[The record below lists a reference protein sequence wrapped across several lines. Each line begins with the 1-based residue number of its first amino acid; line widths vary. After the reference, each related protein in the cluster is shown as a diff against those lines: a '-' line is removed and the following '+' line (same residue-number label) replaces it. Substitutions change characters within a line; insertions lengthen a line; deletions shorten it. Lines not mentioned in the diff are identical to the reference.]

1 MAQYAIRTANTIVE
15 NITDVTGKA
24 IHPYY
29 PLDAYIDGYVANE
42 WSVPALLGVF
52 FGACIALFSFTYFLA
67 KRINSSLNTG
77 ELTTIMWFVLSGS
90 IHMLFEGYYAYN
102 YATLGTKQ
110 TLIGQMWKEYAFSDS
125 RYLTQDSFVLCMET
139 VTAVCWGPGCFI
151 VAALVM
157 LRSPF
162 RYPLQ
167 MLVSMGQFY
176 GDALYYATSF
186 FDHHVMG
193 ITYSRPE
200 PFYFYF
206 YFVLMNLFWIVVPGC
221 EYSSRWLSSIPLLTD
236 GVRFDIPKYSA
247 NSEGYCNSAAA
258 RNLQK
263 DCLKMVGN
271 EGMRMDLGH
280 LKAYW

>member
-1 MAQYAIRTANTIVE
+1 MAG
-15 NITDVTGKA
+15 NITEVSGKPL
-24 IHPYY
+24 HPYY
-29 PLDAYIDGYVANE
+29 PLDATINGYAANE
-42 WSVPALLGVF
+42 WPVPALLGVF
-52 FGACIALFSFTYFLA
+52 FGACAGLFSSTYFFA
-67 KRINSSLNTG
+67 KRINSSLTNG

-102 YATLGTKQ
+102 YATLGAKQ

-125 RYLTQDSFVLCMET
+125 RYLTQNSFVLCMET

-167 MLVSMGQFY
+167 LVVSMGQFY

-206 YFVLMNLFWIVVPGC
+206 YFVLMNLFWIVVPG
-221 EYSSRWLSSIPLLTD
+221 YLMYQSTMQT
-236 GVRFDIPKYSA
+236 A
-247 NSEGYCNSAAA
+247 NAIAA
-258 RNLQK
+258 LQ
-263 DCLKMVGN
+263 
-271 EGMRMDLGH
+271 RLGTS
-280 LKAYW
+280 KKTI